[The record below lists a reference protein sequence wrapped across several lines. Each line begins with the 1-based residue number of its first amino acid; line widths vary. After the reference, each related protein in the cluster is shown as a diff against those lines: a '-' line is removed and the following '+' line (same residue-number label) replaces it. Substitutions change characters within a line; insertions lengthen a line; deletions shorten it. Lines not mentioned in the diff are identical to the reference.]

1 MDEALKGVADGE
13 FNTEYRSFGSK
24 DQKQRWIKSKGKAY
38 FNNQNEA
45 TRFIGTVLDISSEK
59 TQEENI
65 KELLL
70 KKDEF
75 ISIASHELK
84 TPITSLKAALQL
96 LTRMKDNPSPT
107 MFPILLAQS
116 TRSMEKVTSLVDDL
130 LNVTRLNEGQIQL
143 NKSTFNIAAL
153 LNACCTH
160 VRADGKHEI
169 IVQGDSAIEVYAD
182 ENRIDQVVVNFVNNA
197 VKYAPLS
204 KDIYMLI
211 SKDNGMTKVSIKDNG
226 PGIPEEKKIHLFD
239 RYYRTDYEGGQ
250 YSGLGLGLYIC
261 SEIIKRH
268 GGNIGV
274 DSEVGKGSSFWFTLP

>member
-1 MDEALKGVADGE
+1 MDV
-13 FNTEYRSFGSK
+13 S
-24 DQKQRWIKSKGKAY
+24 I
-38 FNNQNEA
+38 
-45 TRFIGTVLDISSEK
+45 EK
-59 TQEENI
+59 TQEENT

-107 MFPILLAQS
+107 MFPVLLAQS
-116 TRSMEKVTSLVDDL
+116 TKSMEKVSSLIDDL

-143 NKSTFNIAAL
+143 NKSTFNLVAL

-169 IVQGDSAIEVYAD
+169 IVKGDEDIEVFAD

-204 KDIYMLI
+204 KNIYI
-211 SKDNGMTKVSIKDNG
+211 FIAKENGITKVSVKDGG
-226 PGIPEEKKIHLFD
+226 PGIPEEKRLHLFD
-239 RYYRTDYEGGQ
+239 RYYRTDYQGGQ

-268 GGNIGV
+268 GGSIGV
-274 DSEVGKGSSFWFTLP
+274 NSEVGKGSSFWFTLP